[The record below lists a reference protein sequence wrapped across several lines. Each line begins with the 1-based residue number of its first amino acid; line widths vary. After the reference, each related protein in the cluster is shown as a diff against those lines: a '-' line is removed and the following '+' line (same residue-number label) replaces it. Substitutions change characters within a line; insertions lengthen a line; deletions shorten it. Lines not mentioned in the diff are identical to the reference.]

1 MRSSSCLE
9 MSEVPLALRQGSAH
23 ELVSKKLVVLN
34 DAEGGIDE
42 IRAKVDA
49 WGGDGGLRCRASGL
63 HPQQKRRQR
72 AHLGSMGRKGD
83 MMW

>member
-1 MRSSSCLE
+1 
-9 MSEVPLALRQGSAH
+9 
-23 ELVSKKLVVLN
+23 VLN